1 MSEAATRCPATL
13 AARSS
18 LQRRGDRGAVEAFA
32 ADDDEA
38 GRARLAVA
46 PGAVEIML
54 QPLADALHH
63 LAELLAGHVEEALE
77 AENVVRRDHRAEAGE
92 EVRGI
97 GDRAARHDEAL
108 EIIMVVPGFEVVTG
122 GPGREGVLGAGRQP
136 QPPLVRHR
144 PTPR

>member
-63 LAELLAGHVEEALE
+63 LAELLAGHGEEALE
-77 AENVVRRDHRAEAGE
+77 AENGVRRDHRAEAGAE
-92 EVRGI
+92 ARGV
-97 GDRAARHDEAL
+97 GGRAARHDQAL
-108 EIIMVVPGFEVVTG
+108 ENIL
-122 GPGREGVLGAGRQP
+122 VL
-136 QPPLVRHR
+136 
-144 PTPR
+144 PRFDAVA